1 MNEPILKRYVTV
13 AEAAILAHRGERT
26 IRRWMNAQLL
36 TIYRR
41 KADGQILLDRLELPA
56 VGRAQRQMRSAPRG
70 RVRREHF
77 QALADLAQ
85 AGDLPAA

>member
-1 MNEPILKRYVTV
+1 MNEPILKQYVTV

-41 KADGQILLDRLELPA
+41 KSDGEILLDRLELPA
-56 VGRAQRQMRSAPRG
+56 VGRAQRQARSAPRG
-70 RVRREHF
+70 QVRREHF
-77 QALADLAQ
+77 EALAELAQ
-85 AGDLPAA
+85 TAGRRAA

>member
-1 MNEPILKRYVTV
+1 MSAVRKQYVTV

-41 KADGQILLDRLELPA
+41 ETTGEILLDRLELPA
-56 VGRAQRQMRSAPRG
+56 VGRAQRQVKYSPRG

-77 QALADLAQ
+77 EALIDLAQ
-85 AGDLPAA
+85 SGTRPAA